1 MTPEELKE
9 LKETLEASRNGPG
22 IMVPDD
28 VRRAIIEHPED
39 VIVWKWTEYGLIF
52 QMRGDIFPYLFPIV
66 IQ

>member
-1 MTPEELKE
+1 MIPEELKE
-9 LKETLEASRNGPG
+9 LKETLGASQGDPA

-28 VRRAIIEHPED
+28 IRKAIIEHPED

-52 QMRGDIFPYLFPIV
+52 QMRDDIFPYLFPIV